1 MLKRTLTTLLA
12 AALAVSALAS
22 CNSGSGSSTA
32 SESASESSTSSAST
46 ASSEE
51 SSASASSAESSETAS
66 AGVTIPYPSNMQERG
81 YTEPLTLE
89 SEPERVV
96 VMTKSPVLAL
106 YELGVEMIA
115 IPEAGSSTV
124 WPEDLD
130 AATEKL
136 NTTMNSN
143 FDIETVI
150 ALEPDLVVMGYTSE
164 EEVEALDAAVSPPPQ
179 EARAVTDRAAA
190 SSRVKSLFIGKN
202 PFYMS

>member
-1 MLKRTLTTLLA
+1 MLKRTLTSILA

-32 SESASESSTSSAST
+32 SESTSGTASSAAST

-66 AGVTIPYPSNMQERG
+66 AGFTIPYPSNMQERG

-115 IPEAGSSTV
+115 IPPKSST
-124 WPEDLD
+124 
-130 AATEKL
+130 
-136 NTTMNSN
+136 
-143 FDIETVI
+143 
-150 ALEPDLVVMGYTSE
+150 
-164 EEVEALDAAVSPPPQ
+164 
-179 EARAVTDRAAA
+179 RR
-190 SSRVKSLFIGKN
+190 
-202 PFYMS
+202 

>member
-51 SSASASSAESSETAS
+51 SSASESSAESSETAS

-115 IPEAGSSTV
+115 IPRPVPPPSGRRTSTRPPKSST
-124 WPEDLD
+124 
-130 AATEKL
+130 
-136 NTTMNSN
+136 
-143 FDIETVI
+143 
-150 ALEPDLVVMGYTSE
+150 
-164 EEVEALDAAVSPPPQ
+164 
-179 EARAVTDRAAA
+179 RR
-190 SSRVKSLFIGKN
+190 
-202 PFYMS
+202 